1 MAKRK
6 RLTPVEISAPAAA
19 PETKSM
25 GAHPF
30 GVQPTVTRRPPIA
43 QVVGDAAAQAA
54 LKEVADELNAAKTSG
69 RMVLELPLEAVDETY
84 LVRDRLV
91 AETDELSVLMASLT
105 ARGQQTPI
113 EVVDLG
119 QGRYGLISGW
129 RRLTALRR
137 LHVADEQSGFSTVQ
151 ALLRRPESAS
161 DAYLAMVEEN
171 EIRVGLSYYERA
183 RIVARAT
190 EQGVYPTSQMALKGL
205 FGAVSRSKRS
215 KISSFLK
222 IYTALDRHLQFPS
235 AISERLG
242 LALVKA
248 LEADPRM
255 TTRLNDRLRKAH
267 PADAAAE
274 IALLEKVLKS
284 DYQKK
289 QSLNSILE
297 TESGKNISTG
307 APEEVT
313 VGITLTSRKDRVVL
327 SGNGITSDLVTDLA
341 AWLRQRR

>member
-6 RLTPVEISAPAAA
+6 RLTPVEISVPATA

-25 GAHPF
+25 VAHPL
-30 GVQPTVTRRPPIA
+30 GVQPTATRRPPIA

-54 LKEVADELNAAKTSG
+54 LKEVADELHAAKTSG

-91 AETDELSVLMASLT
+91 AETDELSVLMVSLT

-137 LHVADEQSGFSTVQ
+137 LNAADEQGEFSTVQ
-151 ALLRRPESAS
+151 ALLRRPENAS

-215 KISSFLK
+215 KIASFLK
-222 IYTALDRHLQFPS
+222 IYAALDRRLHFPS

-248 LEADPRM
+248 LEADPKM
-255 TTRLNDRLRKAH
+255 TIRLNDRLRKGR
-267 PADAAAE
+267 PADATAE
-274 IALLEKVLKS
+274 IALLERALQS
-284 DYQKK
+284 NAETK
-289 QSLNSILE
+289 QSLIGKLE
-297 TESGKNISTG
+297 TNLTKKLSIEQSN
-307 APEEVT
+307 EVAT
-313 VGITLTSRKDRVVL
+313 GITLTSRKGRVVL
-327 SGNGITSDLVTDLA
+327 SGNGITLELVAELA
-341 AWLRQRR
+341 SWLRQR

>member
-6 RLTPVEISAPAAA
+6 RLTPVEISVPAAA

-30 GVQPTVTRRPPIA
+30 GIQPTVTRRPPIA

-54 LKEVADELNAAKTSG
+54 LKEVADELHTAKTSG

-91 AETDELSVLMASLT
+91 AETDELSVLMVSLT
-105 ARGQQTPI
+105 ARGQQAPI

-137 LHVADEQSGFSTVQ
+137 LNAADEQGEFSTVQ
-151 ALLRRPESAS
+151 ALLRRPENAS

-215 KISSFLK
+215 KIASFLK
-222 IYTALDRHLQFPS
+222 IYAALDRRLHFPS
-235 AISERLG
+235 AISERFG

-248 LEADPRM
+248 LEADPQM
-255 TTRLNDRLRKAH
+255 TIRLNDRLRKAS

-274 IALLEKVLKS
+274 IALLERALQS
-284 DYQKK
+284 DAEKK
-289 QSLNSILE
+289 QSLMGGLE
-297 TESGKNISTG
+297 TVFTKNVPIEQSSKVAT
-307 APEEVT
+307 
-313 VGITLTSRKDRVVL
+313 GITMTSRKGRVVL
-327 SGNGITSDLVTDLA
+327 SGNGITLDLVAELA
-341 AWLRQRR
+341 TWLGQR